1 MHRRTPVRR
10 RHLTPNPKSG
20 RNGRSSAADD
30 RLQHGHDRLPT
41 SDEPPPCDRKDSR
54 RDGGGAQERQAD
66 AQQQRAA
73 ERIAQARDPVA
84 GEASVEQFPWREPPH
99 TPRARLPRRRRR
111 RRAWRVP
118 AYAGEVVCCPQPRS
132 TTQAPRDE
140 HHPDKQSKP
149 RENLA
154 RSVTYVIKGV
164 VPEGDVADD
173 VNCEVREKAAA
184 AETAATNRRDQQR
197 ETAHVARSSL
207 AYRMNLSG

>member
-1 MHRRTPVRR
+1 M
-10 RHLTPNPKSG
+10 
-20 RNGRSSAADD
+20 
-30 RLQHGHDRLPT
+30 
-41 SDEPPPCDRKDSR
+41 SDEPPRDRKDSR

-84 GEASVEQFPWREPPH
+84 GEASVEQFHGGNRRTRREHGCPGEGDAAALGECRL
-99 TPRARLPRRRRR
+99 TPAEAVRRPNL
-111 RRAWRVP
+111 A
-118 AYAGEVVCCPQPRS
+118 AL
-132 TTQAPRDE
+132 TQAPRDE

-173 VNCEVREKAAA
+173 VNCEVRESGRSRNGSHK
-184 AETAATNRRDQQR
+184 ECDQQTGDR
-197 ETAHVARSSL
+197 AHVAVVRS
-207 AYRMNLSG
+207 RIG